1 MNPPS
6 SSPPAFSSSLK
17 RLATERRQCPDLVLS
32 SLQYNST
39 TKRVEWVLTIPP
51 TGPFTTPLNLQIGY
65 ESSYPFTA
73 PYLRFLDPVPF
84 HPNIHPSGVM
94 SNLMVEAW
102 SPLLTVQRIYDNAL
116 DILTEPL
123 PEYPYNEAAYE
134 AWKKT
139 LLSQQQP

>member
-1 MNPPS
+1 
-6 SSPPAFSSSLK
+6 
-17 RLATERRQCPDLVLS
+17 
-32 SLQYNST
+32 
-39 TKRVEWVLTIPP
+39 
-51 TGPFTTPLNLQIGY
+51 
-65 ESSYPFTA
+65 
-73 PYLRFLDPVPF
+73 
-84 HPNIHPSGVM
+84 M

-139 LLSQQQP
+139 LLSQQQPLR